1 MEYPKGYVE
10 GLPNCGIV
18 AIAAITGQE
27 YSTVWEWFRVKNNR
41 PGQWRGVTY
50 PSDYLEALSAFGKPN
65 SKFIFEG
72 KKTSKKPGEQ
82 RPIPL
87 HYWVSIYMK
96 KYPGKKFLVSS
107 TNHTMAVDEH
117 GNVLDQS
124 GIGPVLK
131 HKSKGRRITEAWIVE

>member
-18 AIAAITGQE
+18 AIASITGADYNE
-27 YSTVWEWFRVKNNR
+27 VWNWFKRKRNR
-41 PGQWRGVTY
+41 RGQWRGSTSKY
-50 PSDYLEALSAFGKPN
+50 DYDEAFKQFGKN
-65 SKFIFEG
+65 DSFNIFTAR
-72 KKTSKKPGEQ
+72 KTNTKIGQQ

-87 HYWVSIYMK
+87 HYWVSIYRK
-96 KYPGKKFLVSS
+96 KFPGKKFIVCS

-124 GIGPVLK
+124 GIGPASE
-131 HKSKGRRITEAWIVE
+131 HKSKGRRITDAWIVE